1 MILLGTA
8 LFILNSI
15 IVNANSSLAT
25 NRHIAVQGTAEIL
38 VKPDMAQVSFEVTS
52 TKDTLL
58 EAKRDLDTQINL
70 LLEGVDKYGFGQDDI
85 FVSGLKSNVY
95 NIIGTETGTVSGD
108 KYLALKT
115 VKVTINDI
123 KKIDGFIEFAQSAKI
138 NNAIAIESVSS
149 KAKLLEAQVTQ
160 AAVDD
165 AIAKGNLLAKAFG
178 AKLGKVYSISSN
190 SNRTNFGD
198 NEGDAKHSVLPSYT
212 NNSNP
217 FEHKRYVDKTIA
229 TNSIIS
235 ITSSINVVF
244 DLEVND

>member
-1 MILLGTA
+1 MKLITTIFLT
-8 LFILNSI
+8 LFPLITF
-15 IVNANSSLAT
+15 ANSSLAT
-25 NRHIAVQGTAEIL
+25 NRHITVQGTAEIL
-38 VKPDMAQVSFEVTS
+38 VEPDMAQVSFEVTS
-52 TKDTLL
+52 IKDTLL

-70 LLEGVDKYGFGQDDI
+70 LLEGVDKYGFEQDDVFI
-85 FVSGLKSNVY
+85 SGLKSNVY

-123 KKIDGFIEFAQSAKI
+123 KKIDGFIEFAQSVKI
-138 NNAIAIESVSS
+138 NNVIAIESVSS
-149 KAKLLEAQVTQ
+149 KAKLLEAQATK

-165 AIAKGNLLAKAFG
+165 AIAKGNLLAKAFS

-198 NEGDAKHSVLPSYT
+198 NEGDAKHLVLSGYT

-217 FEHKRYVDKTIA
+217 FEHKRYVDKTISS
-229 TNSIIS
+229 NSIIS

-244 DLEVND
+244 DLEITD

>member
-1 MILLGTA
+1 MKLITTIFLT
-8 LFILNSI
+8 LFPLITF
-15 IVNANSSLAT
+15 ANSSLPT
-25 NRHIAVQGTAEIL
+25 NRHIVVQGTAEVL
-38 VKPDMAQVSFEVTS
+38 VEPDMAQVSFEVSS

-58 EAKRDLDTQINL
+58 EAKRDLDAQINL
-70 LLEGVDKYGFGQDDI
+70 LLEGVDKYGFKQDDVFI
-85 FVSGLKSNVY
+85 SALKSNVY

-115 VKVTINDI
+115 VKVAINDI
-123 KKIDGFIEFAQSAKI
+123 RKIDGFIEFAQSLKI
-138 NNAIAIESVSS
+138 NNVIAIESVSS

-198 NEGDAKHSVLPSYT
+198 NEGDAKHSVLSDYT

-217 FEHKRYVDKTIA
+217 FEHKRYVDKIIS

-244 DLEVND
+244 DLEVDE

>member
-1 MILLGTA
+1 MKLITTIFLT
-8 LFILNSI
+8 LFPLITF
-15 IVNANSSLAT
+15 ANSSLPD
-25 NRHIAVQGTAEIL
+25 NRHIAVQGTAEVL
-38 VKPDMAQVSFEVTS
+38 VEPDMAQVSFEVTS

-58 EAKRDLDTQINL
+58 EAKRDIDAQINS
-70 LLEGVDKYGFGQDDI
+70 LLEGVDKYGFEQDDV

-95 NIIGTETGTVSGD
+95 NIIGTEAGTVSGD

-123 KKIDGFIEFAQSAKI
+123 KKIDGFIEFAQSVKI
-138 NNAIAIESVSS
+138 NNVIAIESVSS

-178 AKLGKVYSISSN
+178 TKLGKVYSISSN
-190 SNRTNFGD
+190 SNRTNYSD
-198 NEGDAKHSVLPSYT
+198 NEGDAKHSVLSGYT

-217 FEHKRYVDKTIA
+217 FEHKRYVDKTIS

-235 ITSSINVVF
+235 ITSSINVMF

>member
-1 MILLGTA
+1 MKLIITIFLT
-8 LFILNSI
+8 LFPLITF
-15 IVNANSSLAT
+15 ANSSLPA
-25 NRHIAVQGTAEIL
+25 NRHITVQGTAEIL
-38 VKPDMAQVSFEVTS
+38 VEPDMANISFEVIS

-58 EAKRDLDTQINL
+58 EAKQDLDTQINL
-70 LLEGVDKYGFGQDDI
+70 LLEGVDKYGFELNDV
-85 FVSGLKSNVY
+85 FVSGLKSNTY

-123 KKIDGFIEFAQSAKI
+123 KKIDGFIEFAQSVKI
-138 NNAIAIESVSS
+138 NNVIAIESVSS
-149 KAKLLEAQVTQ
+149 KEKLLEAQATQ

-198 NEGDAKHSVLPSYT
+198 NEGDAKHSVLPGYT

-217 FEHKRYVDKTIA
+217 FEHKRYVDKTIS
-229 TNSIIS
+229 TNSNIS
-235 ITSSINVVF
+235 ITSSISVVF
-244 DLEVND
+244 DLEIN